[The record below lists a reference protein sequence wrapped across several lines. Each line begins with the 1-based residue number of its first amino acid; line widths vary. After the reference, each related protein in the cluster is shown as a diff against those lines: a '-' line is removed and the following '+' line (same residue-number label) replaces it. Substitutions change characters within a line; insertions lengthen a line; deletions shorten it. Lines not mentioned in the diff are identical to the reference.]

1 MKGFI
6 KYNDITES
14 QDLIISINSC
24 LGLPA
29 GETQTWDTTTS
40 YCTVGPISA
49 YTEFWGYVVKVDT
62 DQMGQCLTQEQ
73 INSII
78 EIPEDCNICGL

>member
-14 QDLIISINSC
+14 QDLISSINNC
-24 LGLPA
+24 LGFPQ
-29 GETQTWDTTTS
+29 GETTTWDTTTAI
-40 YCTVGPISA
+40 CTVGPTSA
-49 YTEFWGYVVKVDT
+49 YTEFWGYIVKVDT

-78 EIPEDCNICGL
+78 EIPEDCNICGV